1 MMINKLTAMV
11 VVVMVNMLF
20 AAPAFADD
28 KRIGILVFDKVLT
41 SDVIAPAEVFG
52 VATRKSW
59 FSDYEVVFIGVE
71 RKPAITTEE
80 GIRLPV
86 DTTIYDAPKLD
97 ALIVASAYDMDWL
110 FENEDLT
117 AFLRSQAKTA
127 AWLGSN
133 CSGAFLYAHAG
144 LLDGYRATTWAGG
157 EKQLEREFPE
167 IDVVFDQNV
176 VVDRNRISSNG
187 GIPSYQSALVMLSMM
202 AGTGKAKT
210 VFETIQLNRLIPWS
224 DIEAYLPEDKT

>member
-1 MMINKLTAMV
+1 MINKLTAIAV
-11 VVVMVNMLF
+11 VFMAGILF
-20 AAPAFADD
+20 AAPAVAGD

-71 RKPAITTEE
+71 RKSAITTEE

-86 DTTIYDAPKLD
+86 DATIYDAPKLD

-110 FENEDLT
+110 FKNDDLT
-117 AFLRSQAKTA
+117 EFLRSQAKTA
-127 AWLGSN
+127 TWLGSN

-157 EKQLEREFPE
+157 EAQLEREFPE

-187 GIPSYQSALVMLSMM
+187 GVPSYQSALVMLSMM
-202 AGTGKAKT
+202 AGTGKAET
-210 VFETIQLNRLIPWS
+210 VYETIQLNRLIPWS

>member
-1 MMINKLTAMV
+1 MMINKLTAIAV
-11 VVVMVNMLF
+11 VFMAGILF
-20 AAPAFADD
+20 AAPAVAGD

-86 DTTIYDAPKLD
+86 DATIYDAPKLD

-110 FENEDLT
+110 FKNDDLT
-117 AFLRSQAKTA
+117 AFLRDQAKISE
-127 AWLGSN
+127 WLGIN

-157 EKQLEREFPE
+157 EGQLEREFPE

-176 VVDRNRISSNG
+176 VVDRNRVSSNG

-210 VFETIQLNRLIPWS
+210 VYETIQLNRLIPWS
-224 DIEAYLPEDKT
+224 DIEAYLPEDKK

>member
-1 MMINKLTAMV
+1 MFINKFTA
-11 VVVMVNMLF
+11 
-20 AAPAFADD
+20 AAGFFLAIMIFSNPASAGD
-28 KRIGILVFDKVLT
+28 KRIGVLVFDKVLT
-41 SDVIAPAEVFG
+41 SDVTAPAEVFG

-71 RKPAITTEE
+71 RKSVITTEE

-86 DTTIYDAPKLD
+86 DATIYDAPKLD
-97 ALIVASAYDMDWL
+97 VLIVASAYDMDWL
-110 FENEDLT
+110 FKNDDLT
-117 AFLRSQAKTA
+117 AFLRSQEKTVT
-127 AWLGSN
+127 WLGSN

-157 EKQLEREFPE
+157 EAQLQREFPK
-167 IDVVFDQNV
+167 IKVVFDKNV

-224 DIEAYLPEDKT
+224 NIEAYLPVGGK

>member
-1 MMINKLTAMV
+1 MIINKLTAIAMV
-11 VVVMVNMLF
+11 FMASILI

-28 KRIGILVFDKVLT
+28 KRIGILVFDEVLT

-52 VATRKSW
+52 VATRESW

-71 RKPAITTEE
+71 RKPVITTEE

-86 DTTIYDAPKLD
+86 DATIYNAPKLD
-97 ALIVASAYDMDWL
+97 ALIVGSAYDMDWL
-110 FENEDLT
+110 FKNDDLT
-117 AFLRSQAKTA
+117 AFLQSQAKTA
-127 AWLGSN
+127 TWLGSN

-157 EKQLEREFPE
+157 EAQLQREFPK
-167 IDVVFDQNV
+167 INVVFDTNV

-187 GIPSYQSALVMLSMM
+187 GIPSYQAALVMLSMM
-202 AGTGKAKT
+202 AGSDEAKT

-224 DIEAYLPEDKT
+224 DIEAYLPEDEK